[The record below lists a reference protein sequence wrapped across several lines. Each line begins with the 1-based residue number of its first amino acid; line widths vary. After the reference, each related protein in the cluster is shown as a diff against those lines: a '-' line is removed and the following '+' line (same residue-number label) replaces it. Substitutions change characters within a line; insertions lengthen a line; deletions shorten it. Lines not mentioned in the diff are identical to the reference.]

1 MRSINTRN
9 ENRYRWCGLLT
20 EVCDARVG
28 CLDLVGDT
36 EDGRDL
42 DERGGDDLAVED
54 GLAEVADSLRAQE
67 APPGG
72 GRGGRRRR
80 WRGRGHVSPP
90 ALRRHP
96 ALAQISWAASRAGGI
111 SAMQTRIEREKK
123 TGKRN
128 EMRCAERAAGTAA
141 SLP

>member
-42 DERGGDDLAVED
+42 DERGWDDLAVED
-54 GLAEVADSLRAQE
+54 GLAEVASGLGAED
-67 APPGG
+67 PPAGG
-72 GRGGRRRR
+72 GGG
-80 WRGRGHVSPP
+80 
-90 ALRRHP
+90 
-96 ALAQISWAASRAGGI
+96 GGI
-111 SAMQTRIEREKK
+111 SA
-123 TGKRN
+123 GGHP
-128 EMRCAERAAGTAA
+128 AAPRGGRHGR
-141 SLP
+141 LME